1 MKYPEKIKVKIQ
13 CGFTPTPN
21 NKPTDSNNSGSGVC
35 LSNNNLVWGFSFI
48 ELMVTLAI
56 IGILASIVLPLT
68 KVTVKRNKEIE
79 LRRSLREIRKSI
91 DNYKIKFDELK
102 TEFYS
107 TKRDEKKE
115 ELYKKFKVEEVD
127 RMGYPLTLEELVE
140 LKILRRI
147 PEDPITGLQKWET
160 RSYSDAF
167 DSKNTDGRNIY
178 DIRSTSEEE
187 ALNGTKYC
195 DW

>member
-1 MKYPEKIKVKIQ
+1 MLNKKFKIQ
-13 CGFTPTPN
+13 
-21 NKPTDSNNSGSGVC
+21 NSKFKISE
-35 LSNNNLVWGFSFI
+35 GFSFI

-56 IGILASIVLPLT
+56 IGILSSVVLPLT
-68 KVTVKRNKEIE
+68 RITIKRNDEIE
-79 LRRSLREIRKSI
+79 LRRALREIRKSI

-107 TKRDEKKE
+107 TKRDENRE

-127 RMGYPLTLEELVE
+127 RIGYPLTLEELVE
-140 LKILRRI
+140 LKFLRRI
-147 PEDPITGLQKWET
+147 PEDPVTGSKEWAA

-178 DIRSTSEEE
+178 DVRSKSEEE
-187 ALNGTKYC
+187 ALDGTKYS